1 MIIFQFKI
9 INIIINYIKELLLC
23 IGYCINKYIM
33 DTKYTSPYELC
44 LYSGIFSLCLN
55 LATLGFFRLF
65 YKNYF
70 EQCREYFAQINN
82 SIQLLFFFIF
92 LIGLFLFNL
101 CDCFS
106 VKVYSPNYII
116 NIFIVQQIYH
126 SVQSQNILNI
136 CISIILGI
144 LFFFLFLIFNEII
157 EINCFGLQKN
167 TKKNIKKRAIM
178 EEEENNET
186 NDDDDKDDNKSDNDD
201 NDDNDDNANPNPN
214 SQIERDNFYIEL
226 EKINEIGVDIENDM

>member
-1 MIIFQFKI
+1 
-9 INIIINYIKELLLC
+9 
-23 IGYCINKYIM
+23 
-33 DTKYTSPYELC
+33 
-44 LYSGIFSLCLN
+44 
-55 LATLGFFRLF
+55 
-65 YKNYF
+65 
-70 EQCREYFAQINN
+70 
-82 SIQLLFFFIF
+82 
-92 LIGLFLFNL
+92 L

-167 TKKNIKKRAIM
+167 TKKNIEKRAI
-178 EEEENNET
+178 EEEKANNEI
-186 NDDDDKDDNKSDNDD
+186 NDDDEKDDNKSDNDD
-201 NDDNDDNANPNPN
+201 NEDKNANLYPN
-214 SQIERDNFYIEL
+214 SQIEINSFHVEL
-226 EKINEIGVDIENDM
+226 ENLKEIGDDIEKDM